1 MFESDAPEAG
11 ECVERGGEERDKS
24 ENQSRRLTP
33 DAHPP
38 FPPQG
43 QPRPPKFFGTFP
55 YPYMNGLLHLGHAFS
70 LSKLEFAAAW
80 HRLKGDRVLFAQ
92 AFHCTGM
99 PIKACADKLA
109 GEIETYGCP
118 PVFPV
123 EEEDGGVAAAAE
135 AAAAAAAA
143 SDRDPSKFAS
153 KKSKAVAKKG
163 AGASQWEI
171 MQLSGIEEE
180 SIPAFRDAAHW
191 LAFFPPLARRDI
203 AALGCGVD
211 WRRSFI
217 TTDANPFYDAFV
229 RWQMNVLKREGK
241 IVKDKRLTIFSPKD
255 GQPCADHDRATGEGV
270 GPQDYTLIK
279 MKALELRG
287 GLAVLEGRGSDVFLL
302 AATLRPET
310 MYGQTNAWA
319 LPTGEYG
326 AYEGMNGEVYVMCH
340 RAARNLAYQ
349 DRLPCGPTDPTPL
362 ASVSGADLIG
372 TPLAS
377 PSAAR
382 TIYVLPLLTILMG
395 KGTGIVTSVPS
406 DAPDDWA
413 ALCDLKTKPALRAKY
428 GVADDW
434 VLPFDVVPIIDV
446 PGYGDRAA
454 ETACLAL
461 GVASQNDAKKLAEA
475 KAAVYLKGFT
485 DGVMLV
491 GPHAGEK
498 VSDAKPRIRA
508 AMVEGGDA
516 LPYSEPERAVVSRS
530 GDECVVALT
539 DQWYIV
545 YGEDEWAE
553 ATR

>member
-1 MFESDAPEAG
+1 
-11 ECVERGGEERDKS
+11 
-24 ENQSRRLTP
+24 
-33 DAHPP
+33 
-38 FPPQG
+38 
-43 QPRPPKFFGTFP
+43 
-55 YPYMNGLLHLGHAFS
+55 MNGLLHLGHAFS

-109 GEIETYGCP
+109 GEIDAYGCP
-118 PVFPV
+118 PVFPD
-123 EEEDGGVAAAAE
+123 EAEDAEAAAAE

-143 SDRDPSKFAS
+143 TERDPSKFVG
-153 KKSKAVAKKG
+153 KKSKAAAKKG

-171 MQLSGIEEE
+171 MELSGIDAAE
-180 SIPAFRDAAHW
+180 IPAFRDAAHW
-191 LAFFPPLARRDI
+191 LRYFPPLARRDI
-203 AALGCGVD
+203 AAMGCGVD

-217 TTDANPFYDAFV
+217 TTDANPYYDAFV
-229 RWQMNVLKREGK
+229 RWQMNTLKAAGK
-241 IVKDKRLTIFSPKD
+241 IVKDKRLAIFSPKD

-270 GPQDYTLIK
+270 GPQEYTLIK

-287 GLAVLEGRGSDVFLL
+287 GLAALAGKGDVFLL

-319 LPTGEYG
+319 LPSGEYG
-326 AYEGMNGEVYVMCH
+326 AYEAADGSIYVLCA

-349 DRLPCGPTDPTPL
+349 GKLACEPGDPTPL
-362 ASVSGADLIG
+362 AVVSGADLIG

-377 PSAAR
+377 PSAPN

-413 ALCDLKTKPALRAKY
+413 ALRDLKTKPALRAKY

-434 VLPFDVVPIIDV
+434 VLPYDVVPIIDV
-446 PGYGDRAA
+446 PGYGDKSA
-454 ETACLAL
+454 EKACLDL
-461 GVASQNDAKKLAEA
+461 GVASQNDAKKLADA

-485 DGVMLV
+485 DGVLLV

-498 VSDAKPRIRA
+498 VCDAKPKIRA
-508 AMVEGGDA
+508 AMVERGDA
-516 LPYSEPERAVVSRS
+516 VSYSEPERAVVSRS

-545 YGEDEWAE
+545 YGEDEWAD